1 MGQGNKNRK
10 RYNTTITTSKS
21 SVSDKE
27 SPFWIG
33 KVVSFEAQKEQTSG
47 VKAWGIRYKVRLMGD
62 YSDKD
67 DVEDKDII
75 YATSALGVTDGSGA
89 KNMLKSSKISQGDT
103 VMGIFLSAD
112 EQGPIIQNVLPR
124 SAVEKRGGGKFDAK
138 SGFTD
143 QTKAG
148 LLGNQEFNEQ
158 DNVATPGLKDCKGS
172 QKGGGKG
179 RGIPLKGLQKMG
191 IDPNLPSQVNAIK
204 KPIVSSTQLSNIL
217 DPNKEVILP
226 NAPQRSDY
234 PQTASGLREFTA
246 AYKKHVGKSKT
257 KLDIV
262 EEMKSQGNAAAYTE
276 IESVKGGLT
285 NRDRFLIKDKM
296 RIEELATTFL
306 DDNVGPGKDF
316 ETSLE
321 ATESPQY
328 QTFLDQVE
336 VIDEELNN

>member
-1 MGQGNKNRK
+1 MGQGNKKRK

-179 RGIPLKGLQKMG
+179 RGIPLKGLQQMG

-204 KPIVSSTQLSNIL
+204 KPLSSITDALSSVSDVSSSSSSQKISDIVSS
-217 DPNKEVILP
+217 
-226 NAPQRSDY
+226 
-234 PQTASGLREFTA
+234 
-246 AYKKHVGKSKT
+246 
-257 KLDIV
+257 
-262 EEMKSQGNAAAYTE
+262 MKGQGNSAAYTE
-276 IESVKGGLT
+276 IESVKGALT

-306 DDNVGPGKDF
+306 DDNTGPGKDF
-316 ETSLE
+316 ETTLE
-321 ATESPQY
+321 ATESSQY
-328 QTFLDQVE
+328 QAFLDQVE

>member
-1 MGQGNKNRK
+1 MGQGNKK
-10 RYNTTITTSKS
+10 RYKRSTTITPAKS

-143 QTKAG
+143 QTVAG

-158 DNVATPGLKDCKGS
+158 DNVSTPGLKDCKGS
-172 QKGGGKG
+172 RKGRGTG

-191 IDPNLPSQVNAIK
+191 IDPNLPAQVNAIK
-204 KPIVSSTQLSNIL
+204 KPLSSVTDALSSVSDISSSSSSQKISDIVSS
-217 DPNKEVILP
+217 
-226 NAPQRSDY
+226 
-234 PQTASGLREFTA
+234 
-246 AYKKHVGKSKT
+246 
-257 KLDIV
+257 
-262 EEMKSQGNAAAYTE
+262 MKGQGNSAAYTE
-276 IESVKGGLT
+276 IESVKGTLT

-316 ETSLE
+316 ETTLE
-321 ATESPQY
+321 ATESSQY
-328 QTFLDQVE
+328 QAFLDQVE